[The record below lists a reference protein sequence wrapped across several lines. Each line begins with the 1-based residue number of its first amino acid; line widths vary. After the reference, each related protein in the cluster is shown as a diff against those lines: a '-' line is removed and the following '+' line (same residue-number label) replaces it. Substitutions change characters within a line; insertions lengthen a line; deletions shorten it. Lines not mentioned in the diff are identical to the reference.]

1 MFALQDGA
9 SFGGVSMTLGENA
22 TGVGALQL
30 TGAGS
35 SASFSQD
42 LTVGKNG
49 TGSISLADSSAL
61 TDQGDVTLG
70 SQAGSQGSATL
81 AGKSSWQIAGALSVG
96 GKGQGTVTVQTGSVL
111 LVAGATDIGK
121 SGAAGLL
128 TVNGAGNAAGS
139 TNFRYGGDLIIGKA
153 SDGQLNI
160 TNGGLVEAT
169 SGGSGAVFL
178 AETSGVTGA
187 LNINNA
193 GSELDATALTLGG
206 SSSAAG
212 GTATAALASGG
223 YLNVSSKIKLY
234 GGSTLDVTGGT
245 ANVGTTGGA
254 ITTGTLAVNKD
265 GTLTGAG
272 TIKGNVDNIAGT
284 VTPGGSNPGTLT
296 INGSY
301 LQSGGALDI
310 LLKGA
315 GTGQFSQL
323 DSTGTVALTGG
334 QVIFN
339 FAGGYLPVKGDS
351 VAFLDPPSGVTLQNV
366 QYSYTGAAPGFL
378 FNVNSNSNGL
388 VFTALNNAVAPIPEP
403 ATLGLLAVGCLALV
417 KRRRRA

>member
-1 MFALQDGA
+1 MAMSAPLLNSTG
-9 SFGGVSMTLGENA
+9 TA
-22 TGVGALQL
+22 TI
-30 TGAGS
+30 TDSGS
-35 SASFSQD
+35 SWTNNGEM
-42 LTVGKNG
+42 TVGENG

-61 TDQGDVTLG
+61 TDQGDATLG

-81 AGKSSWQIAGALSVG
+81 AGTSSWQIAGALSVG
-96 GKGQGTVTVQTGSVL
+96 GKGQGTVTVQTGSL
-111 LVAGATDIGK
+111 LAVTGDTDIGK

-128 TVNGAGNAAGS
+128 TVNGTGNAVGS
-139 TNFRYGGDLIIGKA
+139 TKFQYGGDLIIGKA
-153 SDGQLNI
+153 SNGQLNI

-178 AETSGVTGA
+178 AETSGVTGT
-187 LNINNA
+187 LNIDNT
-193 GSELDATALTLGG
+193 GSELTATALTLGG
-206 SSSAAG
+206 SSSTAG
-212 GTATAALASGG
+212 GTATATLAGGG

-234 GGSTLDVTGGT
+234 SGSTLDVTGGT
-245 ANVGTTGGA
+245 GNVGTSSGA
-254 ITTGTLAVNKD
+254 IKTGTLAVNKD

-310 LLKGA
+310 LLKGT

-334 QVIFN
+334 QIIFN

-351 VAFLDPPSGVTLQNV
+351 VAFLDPPTGVTLQNV

-378 FNVNSNSNGL
+378 FNVSSTSSGNGL

-403 ATLGLLAVGCLALV
+403 ATLGLLALGCLGLV
-417 KRRRRA
+417 KRRRRMGLRAQ